1 MEKEIVKLKLNATN
15 IKNSLFTSNKELKKL
30 RTQKKDL
37 FFKLEKQKEV
47 KAEEKRLETPQI
59 GASFQRLASIVTTP
73 AKSIFDRI
81 LEFFGLI
88 AVRTLIGELPKLIS
102 QVEAFFNSDFIKTV
116 GSIISTIGTGL
127 QKVGE
132 LIGLIPK
139 REQDEIMDELKKIEK
154 DVDLDLPLADQA
166 DKDVLALEK
175 QLGQAEKVNP
185 KEKPEKPEKAQPIKE
200 KPEKSEKEESA
211 QPVQPIQSSQPT
223 LTPPSQPEE
232 KSKEPQKFSK
242 GGTVKS
248 EDEEGK
254 PTYQPKKSIP
264 LKRSERALTD
274 GFKQFSAAVGNISE
288 SAERDE
294 KNMLALAELSKNFN
308 KWNALMRFFGGGDD
322 EGDGG
327 DGGEGEGDFTGS
339 SDSEIAMN
347 YLMSQGLTKAQ
358 AAGIA
363 GNLQQESGFD
373 PGADNGTHYGIAQWD
388 KKHRWPRVKK
398 HIESIGMDPE
408 SLEGQLAG
416 LKWEAT
422 KRGDWR
428 RITETTS
435 AADSAKSWLENFE
448 RSGEKPGMHGYE
460 QRMKFAESLSKREYT
475 PGLDYK
481 NLPKTEGNIISVG
494 KGILAQ
500 GFTVGE
506 NKYFIHNAWSKQ
518 GPNTGGFDPRG
529 RGTASGHAND
539 ADHRMRSLDVT
550 DWRGSEASGVPRL
563 KKLFTQLYNNRQK
576 YGIKALIY
584 DPIGYWFSGYKKYVP
599 KPYGGHADHL
609 HVGFTVSADVAM
621 KEEKRKA
628 TLAASA
634 PKTQEQKTAA
644 AVAFF
649 TQPKT
654 QYVPVP
660 YPMPA
665 ASRGPAALSSPAI
678 SPLWGG

>member
-47 KAEEKRLETPQI
+47 RAEEKRLETPQI

-81 LEFFGLI
+81 LDFFGLI
-88 AVRTLIGELPKLIS
+88 ALRILIGELPKLIS
-102 QVEAFFNSDFIKTV
+102 QVETFLNSDFIKTV
-116 GSIISTIGTGL
+116 GSILTTIGTGL

-139 REQDEIMDELKKIEK
+139 TEQDQIMSELKGIEN
-154 DVDLDLPLADQA
+154 DIDLDLPLADQA
-166 DKDVLALEK
+166 DKDIATLAD
-175 QLGQAEKVNP
+175 QIARGDANQP
-185 KEKPEKPEKAQPIKE
+185 PPPEPTPQPTVIVEQPEQSAP
-200 KPEKSEKEESA
+200 A
-211 QPVQPIQSSQPT
+211 QPVQPVQSSQPT
-223 LTPPSQPEE
+223 LTPPPASSE
-232 KSKEPQKFSK
+232 KGREPQKFSK

-248 EDEEGK
+248 ENEEGK

-274 GFKQFSAAVGNISE
+274 GFRQFSTAVGNISE

-294 KNMLALAELSKNFN
+294 KNMLALSELSKNFN
-308 KWNALMRFFGGGDD
+308 MWNSLIKFFGDGD
-322 EGDGG
+322 GGG
-327 DGGEGEGDFTGS
+327 DGGEGEGEGDFSGS
-339 SDSEIAMN
+339 NDSEVVMN
-347 YLMSQGLTKAQ
+347 YLISQGLTKAQ

-363 GNLQQESGFD
+363 GNLQQESGFN

-388 KKHRWPRVKK
+388 KQHRWPRVKK

-428 RITETTS
+428 RIAETTS

-460 QRMKFAESLSKREYT
+460 QRMKFAESLSKKEYT

-481 NLPKTEGNIISVG
+481 DLPKTEGNVISVG

-518 GPNTGGFDPRG
+518 GPNTGGFDERG
-529 RGTASGHAND
+529 RGTASGHANNS
-539 ADHRMRSLDVT
+539 DHRLRSLDVT
-550 DWRGSEASGVPRL
+550 DWRGSAASGVPRL
-563 KKLFTQLYNNRQK
+563 KRLFTQLYNNRQK

-599 KPYGGHADHL
+599 KPYGGHGDHL

-649 TQPKT
+649 TQPITKPVP
-654 QYVPVP
+654 VPVP
-660 YPMPA
+660 YPVA
-665 ASRGPAALSSPAI
+665 SGSRGYSSANSSSI